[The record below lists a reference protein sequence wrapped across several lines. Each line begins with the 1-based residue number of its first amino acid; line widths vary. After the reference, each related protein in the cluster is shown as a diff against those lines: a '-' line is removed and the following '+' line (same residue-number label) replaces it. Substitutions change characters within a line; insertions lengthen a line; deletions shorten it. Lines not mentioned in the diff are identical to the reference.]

1 MAEKQKKGHFA
12 PIRFLILTAACAMFL
27 YSGYQLFVHWYEDRQ
42 SQKGQQDLIDQAVV
56 VIKSTEGES
65 EPAEETEQSDVSKAT
80 EPKKVLA
87 DAPPIFV
94 DFETLLSENPNI
106 VAWIYSEGTVINY
119 PVVQGDDNDEYL
131 HKGLNGKY
139 LRSGTLFVEAHNQRI
154 GMDPNY
160 IIYGHS
166 MKNGSMFGMLLHYKK
181 QSYYAD
187 HPVMYYL
194 TPEGDYRIELFAG
207 KVVKTTD
214 PIYSVKDGSAEFYEH
229 VQTLREKSTF
239 QSDVTISEQD
249 TIVTLSTCS
258 YEFDQ
263 ARYVLLGKLVPIE

>member
-1 MAEKQKKGHFA
+1 MRSV
-12 PIRFLILTAACAMFL
+12 ILLILTIIFAATFL
-27 YSGYQLFVHWYEDRQ
+27 FSSVSLLLVMAEYRKSE
-42 SQKGQQDLIDQAVV
+42 QQYADM
-56 VIKSTEGES
+56 
-65 EPAEETEQSDVSKAT
+65 QSDFVITTTVTTNSEEQVGISDPETLMPPVS
-80 EPKKVLA
+80 
-87 DAPPIFV
+87 I
-94 DFETLLSENPNI
+94 DFENLLRKNSDVVGWLYCED
-106 VAWIYSEGTVINY
+106 SVINY

-214 PIYSVKDGSAEFYEH
+214 PIYSVKDGSVEFYNH
-229 VQTLREKSTF
+229 VQTLQEKSTF